1 MVLPNGEVRCTAVP
15 GDPRVNVI
23 DRAWFQQAL
32 QSREMIIAD
41 VVIGRILG
49 VPVITLGKAMRDE
62 AERIKS
68 VFYLALGLDWL
79 QRELGKIRLQEGARL
94 TVVDN
99 RGMVIVRFPDPEEWT
114 GKNVAHFPLVQ
125 RFLAAE
131 HGDGILEETG
141 LDGVRKLI
149 AHARLL
155 TTASG
160 GSFHLWTTVPK
171 QVVEA
176 PAQREALIE
185 LGIMLTVLIAV
196 LGLMT
201 WGGNVLLLRPLLT
214 LSRLAARIGAGDFE
228 ARSGLPHTDNEV
240 GRLAKTLDQTADA
253 IGNRERKLARVN
265 RAAHYLRG
273 EPRAAACERRTG
285 IGL

>member
-1 MVLPNGEVRCTAVP
+1 MV
-15 GDPRVNVI
+15 DPSVQ
-23 DRAWFQQAL
+23 DRATQDRLHRLCRRYIRVAF
-32 QSREMIIAD
+32 
-41 VVIGRILG
+41 
-49 VPVITLGKAMRDE
+49 
-62 AERIKS
+62 
-68 VFYLALGLDWL
+68 FYLALGLDWL

-185 LGIMLTVLIAV
+185 LGIMLTVLIEPPPV
-196 LGLMT
+196 
-201 WGGNVLLLRPLLT
+201 GNVCGPEIFVTVFCR
-214 LSRLAARIGAGDFE
+214 
-228 ARSGLPHTDNEV
+228 
-240 GRLAKTLDQTADA
+240 
-253 IGNRERKLARVN
+253 
-265 RAAHYLRG
+265 
-273 EPRAAACERRTG
+273 
-285 IGL
+285 